1 MTLLYKI
8 SSNYNKLSTRFS
20 LILLPMNDE
29 RMRKRLSSFITRIYS
44 VFFLGKTY
52 NTKPSR
58 QTKAFRGKQGFT
70 LVELIV
76 TTAVLA
82 VIVAIATP
90 IIRTQLAR
98 MEAKRIK
105 IQLASSLASA
115 KAESYIRRQDVI
127 VCLSDSGGRCHRD
140 SDNTLLL
147 FVDKN
152 DNNHFDAQTDILIG
166 QHALDLKYSK
176 LSLRVGAKRHYTKF
190 WGDSGQPRG
199 HFGHIKYCPTVD
211 YNETMYLISFSQT
224 GHIKQKFNA
233 DHPTKCNS

>member
-1 MTLLYKI
+1 M
-8 SSNYNKLSTRFS
+8 
-20 LILLPMNDE
+20 
-29 RMRKRLSSFITRIYS
+29 
-44 VFFLGKTY
+44 
-52 NTKPSR
+52 
-58 QTKAFRGKQGFT
+58 
-70 LVELIV
+70 
-76 TTAVLA
+76 
-82 VIVAIATP
+82 IVAIAMP
-90 IIRTQLAR
+90 IIRTQLTR

-105 IQLASSLASA
+105 SQLVSSLASA